1 MNKTFFLILISV
13 FLFIGIN
20 TIFYFSIYK
29 QQLDFQTEILIRQ
42 TQLCGNTIIQEGQRF
57 ENELNSI
64 PYQDDFSKLFSNE
77 DIRERG
83 AINLRKLYTGYG
95 KLINKITVFD
105 DHNNVFSL
113 ILDLKN
119 NFISDYYESQHQT
132 PLNDREQLIQRQGK
146 YLSSIPGFDKNGL
159 VRTNIVVDIN
169 FTRFVNDVFERFGL
183 ENILWQCLIT
193 NEGELISTANG
204 DISIPESDL
213 RRIGSAIKED
223 GEGTL
228 VHSIN
233 TGGEST
239 RVVSVYYPVRLVKR
253 DFGIIFSIK
262 TDLFL
267 RSIIIKFI
275 IITICSLMLLTL
287 LLYIHFR
294 VINVK
299 SERLQTQKLS
309 EEGLLTTMDTL
320 PIGLMLVNPDGEISL
335 MNKSARKILSRD
347 EVSKKLNFN
356 EFGLDDS
363 FRSFDDSIYR
373 RVFGPGSM
381 VRYRHKSSTKYL
393 YKITGQTG
401 EAETKIIMLVDVSEF
416 ENSRNLNISAQQART
431 ELLESMAQEI
441 ACPLKQLQKTIS
453 ELGDRKSK
461 EKISSLAENLQ
472 QSSSLLAS
480 LINTTID
487 FASRDAEKVV
497 TGEIPFFLRPE
508 IDLALQSFRGNHIN
522 TSIITKI
529 RNDVPDKLVGDPFRL
544 RKAII
549 NLVENAIELTGEG
562 RILISAEVLEHPP
575 GHLRLQL
582 SVEDTGKG
590 LPADKIH
597 ELMTKPDL
605 DGNKPGAVLEEFDRR
620 LAIAR
625 QHVELMKGQLSVESP
640 STISTSPD
648 RPGIKYTFSIEV
660 FSRESFKEN
669 LVFKDVR
676 LLKEIEC
683 LILSQEKESEYQ
695 RLKLFRTLGMNLKYL
710 IYRRDNTESLYALV
724 NEKKSDLHL
733 LIIIDSDKQNGFRI
747 AEELILQGSTENLI
761 MILLC
766 DNPRPENFSRCQ
778 NALIDYYIEAGYAS
792 DLIFEIMAKHFP
804 GLAPE
809 ERNKIPVAEK
819 IDPDLSILLA
829 EYSLFNR
836 NVMQDMFK
844 VLGLEIDLAENGQ
857 QAVEMAKVKKYDI
870 IFMDLLMPEM
880 DGLQASDE
888 IRKHGL
894 KMPIIAL
901 TTVENSDSREATTR
915 AGINDYL
922 IKPASEESLRNILTK
937 SFTQSV

>member
-64 PYQDDFSKLFSNE
+64 PYHDDFSKLFSNE

-119 NFISDYYESQHQT
+119 NFVSDYYESQHQT

-213 RRIGSAIKED
+213 RRIGSSIRED
-223 GEGTL
+223 GEGSL
-228 VHSIN
+228 VHTIN

-309 EEGLLTTMDTL
+309 EEGLLTTVDTL
-320 PIGLMLVNPDGEISL
+320 PIGLMLVNPDGEIRL
-335 MNKSARKILSRD
+335 MNKSARQILSRN

-356 EFGLDDS
+356 ELGLDDS
-363 FRSFDDSIYR
+363 VRSFDDSIYR

-381 VRYRHKSSTKYL
+381 VRYGHKSSTKYV

-416 ENSRNLNISAQQART
+416 ENSRNLNISARQART
-431 ELLESMAQEI
+431 ELLESMAEEI
-441 ACPLKQLQKTIS
+441 SLPLKQLQKTIS

-461 EKISSLAENLQ
+461 EKISTSAENLQ

-562 RILISAEVLEHPP
+562 RILISAEVLEHHP

-590 LPADKIH
+590 LPADKIN

-605 DGNKPGAVLEEFDRR
+605 DENKPGAVLEEFDRR

-648 RPGIKYTFSIEV
+648 QPGIKYTFSIEV

-676 LLKEIEC
+676 LLKEIKC

-733 LIIIDSDKQNGFRI
+733 LIIIDSDTQNGFRI

-778 NALIDYYIEAGYAS
+778 NALIDYYIDAGYAS
-792 DLIFEIMAKHFP
+792 DLIFEITSKHFP

-829 EYSLFNR
+829 EYNLFNR
-836 NVMQDMFK
+836 KVMQDMFK

-880 DGLQASDE
+880 NGLQTSDE

-901 TTVENSDSREATTR
+901 TTVENSDAHEAATR

>member
-64 PYQDDFSKLFSNE
+64 PYHDDFSKLFSNE

-119 NFISDYYESQHQT
+119 NFVSDYYESQHQT

-213 RRIGSAIKED
+213 RRIGSAIRED
-223 GEGTL
+223 GEGSL
-228 VHSIN
+228 VHTIN

-309 EEGLLTTMDTL
+309 EEGLLTTVDTL
-320 PIGLMLVNPDGEISL
+320 PIGLMLVNPDGEIRL
-335 MNKSARKILSRD
+335 MNKSARQILSRN

-356 EFGLDDS
+356 ELGLDDS
-363 FRSFDDSIYR
+363 VRSFDDSIYR

-381 VRYRHKSSTKYL
+381 VRYGHKSSTKYV

-416 ENSRNLNISAQQART
+416 ENSRNLNISARQART
-431 ELLESMAQEI
+431 ELLDSMAEEI
-441 ACPLKQLQKTIS
+441 SLPLKQLQKTIS

-562 RILISAEVLEHPP
+562 RILISAEVLEHHP

-590 LPADKIH
+590 LPADKIN

-605 DGNKPGAVLEEFDRR
+605 DENKPGAVLEEFDRR

-648 RPGIKYTFSIEV
+648 QPGIKYTFSIEV

-676 LLKEIEC
+676 LLKEIKC

-733 LIIIDSDKQNGFRI
+733 LIIIDSDTQNGFRI

-778 NALIDYYIEAGYAS
+778 NALIDYYIDAGYAS
-792 DLIFEIMAKHFP
+792 DLIFEIMSKHFP

-809 ERNKIPVAEK
+809 ERNKIPMAEK
-819 IDPDLSILLA
+819 INPDLSILLA
-829 EYSLFNR
+829 EYNLFNR

-857 QAVEMAKVKKYDI
+857 QAVEMAKVKKYDF

-880 DGLQASDE
+880 NGLQASDE

-901 TTVENSDSREATTR
+901 TTVESSDAREAATR

-922 IKPASEESLRNILTK
+922 IKPASDESLRNILTK